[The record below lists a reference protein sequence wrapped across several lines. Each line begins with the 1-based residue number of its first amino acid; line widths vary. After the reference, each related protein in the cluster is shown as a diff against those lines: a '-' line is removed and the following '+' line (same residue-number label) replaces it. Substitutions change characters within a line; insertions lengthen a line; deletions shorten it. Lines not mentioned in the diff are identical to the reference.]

1 MNIIDVMVAELQ
13 HENQLT
19 RTLLERVP
27 EDKLSWQPHEKSM
40 SLAVLA
46 GHITE
51 VPAWVTPILSTDEMA
66 FDPETYEPFVPAT
79 TAELVGALDAN
90 VAAAVEAM
98 AGQSNEHIMQTWRF
112 RIGDKVV
119 FEMPRVAVLRGMVLN
134 HLVHHRGQMTVYLR
148 LQDVPLPSIYGPSAD
163 EGQF

>member
-1 MNIIDVMVAELQ
+1 MNIIDGMAAELQ
-13 HENQLT
+13 QEGQLA

-40 SLAVLA
+40 SLAILA

-51 VPAWVTPILSTDEMA
+51 VPAWVTPILGTDEMA
-66 FDPETYEPFVPAT
+66 FDPEAYEPFVPAT

-90 VAAAVEAM
+90 LAGAVEAM
-98 AGQSNEHIMQTWRF
+98 AGQSNEHLMQTWQF
-112 RIGDKVV
+112 RIADKIV